1 MTQSTIQRIL
11 MVDFVNYTGGIA
23 MDRDSAV
30 TQIRSFNRFYTNI
43 LGLLNQHILD
53 SDFSLTEARVLWEI
67 SKSDRATAIA
77 LGERL
82 KIDRGYM
89 SRILKKAESQGLIT
103 RVQSPTDNRF
113 QHIKIT
119 NEGRQALEELNGRS
133 EAQLAE
139 LIRLM
144 KDEELGALL
153 NAMDLVR
160 ARFSEAASPALI
172 RHYRPGDEDY
182 VIRRHRA
189 LYKEEYNLSES
200 FCEYVNKN
208 VRLLAERLDPEKE
221 CILIPEI
228 QGKPMGSIAIAKF
241 DDETAQLRYFL
252 LEPEARGLGLGNRL
266 ADEALAFC
274 RRAGYKRVFLI
285 TIDLL
290 TSARAIY
297 KSKGFQLVDSQP
309 NTEWRDFVMEERWEM
324 EL

>member
-1 MTQSTIQRIL
+1 
-11 MVDFVNYTGGIA
+11 
-23 MDRDSAV
+23 MDRDGAV
-30 TQIRSFNRFYTNI
+30 ARIRSFNRFYTNI

-67 SKSDRATAIA
+67 SKSNHATAIA

-82 KIDRGYM
+82 TIDRGYM
-89 SRILKKAESQGLIT
+89 SRILKKAEARDLIT
-103 RVQSPTDNRF
+103 RVQSPSDNRF

-119 NEGRQALEELNGRS
+119 EAGRHMLEELNGRS
-133 EAQLAE
+133 EAQLTE

-144 KDEELGALL
+144 KDGELAALL
-153 NAMDLVR
+153 SAMDLVR
-160 ARFSEAASPALI
+160 ARFSEAASPATI
-172 RHYRPGDEDY
+172 RSYRPGDEEY
-182 VIRRHRA
+182 VIRRHRE
-189 LYKEEYNLSES
+189 LYKEEYNLSDS
-200 FCEYVNKN
+200 FCEYVDKN

-228 QGKPMGSIAIAKF
+228 GGKPMGSIAIAKF
-241 DDETAQLRYFL
+241 DEETAQLRYFL

-266 ADEALAFC
+266 ADEALNFC

-297 KSKGFQLVDSQP
+297 KSKGFILTDSQP
-309 NTEWRDFVMEERWEM
+309 NTEWLDLVMEERWEVA
-324 EL
+324 L

>member
-1 MTQSTIQRIL
+1 
-11 MVDFVNYTGGIA
+11 
-23 MDRDSAV
+23 MDRDGAV
-30 TQIRSFNRFYTNI
+30 ARIRSFNRFYTNI

-67 SKSDRATAIA
+67 TKTDHATAIA

-89 SRILKKAESQGLIT
+89 SRILKKSEALGLIT
-103 RVQSPTDNRF
+103 RIQSPSDNRF

-119 NEGRQALEELNGRS
+119 DAGRRMLGELNGRS
-133 EAQLAE
+133 EAQLTE

-144 KDEELGALL
+144 KDEELTALL

-160 ARFSEAASPALI
+160 ARFSEAASPATI
-172 RHYRPGDEDY
+172 RSYRPGDEEY
-182 VIRRHRA
+182 VIRRHRE
-189 LYKEEYNLSES
+189 LYKEEYNLSDS
-200 FCEYVNKN
+200 FCEYVDKN

-228 QGKPMGSIAIAKF
+228 NGKPMGSIAIAKF

-266 ADEALAFC
+266 ADEALNFC

-297 KSKGFQLVDSQP
+297 KSKGFVLTDSQP
-309 NTEWRDFVMEERWEM
+309 NTEWLDYVMEERWEM
-324 EL
+324 AL